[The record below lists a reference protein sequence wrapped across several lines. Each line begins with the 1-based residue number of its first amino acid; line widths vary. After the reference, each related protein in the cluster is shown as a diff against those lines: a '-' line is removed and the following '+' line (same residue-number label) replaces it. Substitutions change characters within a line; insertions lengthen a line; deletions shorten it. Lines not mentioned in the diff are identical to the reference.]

1 MENDFDLIDLG
12 ILGDLVDQEKDKVLD
27 EINSNM
33 KYEKTLNKFYIEKL
47 QNLNTLS
54 RKIIIA
60 RERKRR

>member
-12 ILGDLVDQEKDKVLD
+12 LLGDLVEQEKDKVLS
-27 EINSNM
+27 EINKSLSYKND
-33 KYEKTLNKFYIEKL
+33 LSIFFVEKL

-60 RERKRR
+60 REQKRR

>member
-12 ILGDLVDQEKDKVLD
+12 LLGDLVEQEKDKVLD

-47 QNLNTLS
+47 QNLNTVA
-54 RKIIIA
+54 RKIILA
-60 RERKRR
+60 REQKRR

>member
-12 ILGDLVDQEKDKVLD
+12 LLGDLVDQEKDKVLS
-27 EINSNM
+27 EINKSLSYKND
-33 KYEKTLNKFYIEKL
+33 LSIFFVEKL

-60 RERKRR
+60 REQKRR

>member
-12 ILGDLVDQEKDKVLD
+12 ILGDLVEQEKDKVLD
-27 EINSNM
+27 EVNSNM

-60 RERKRR
+60 REQKRR